1 MQRRADDGHG
11 INTSF
16 DNSRP
21 SPGGVQRS
29 IGGRDTNEAE
39 GGASF
44 YFGFET
50 WQQDPEN
57 AYFTY
62 GANSQYGLLSQAA
75 HRDLSS
81 NTAIAGTYN
90 VPGGALG
97 SLATNAF
104 SLGGYAAADKPTL
117 YFNYFLETQGAN
129 SVTDQMRDSFR
140 VLVSA
145 NGGATW
151 DLLATNNSILS
162 TAATTAELPRFI
174 STSSNA
180 STHPRQRVQEVFDNT
195 DGWRQARVDL
205 SDFAGASNLQIRFD
219 FSTAGTMNQGITRRR
234 VRQLLARSSALSRTI
249 SRVSISMMLSSDLPS
264 AAKWSPDLPLP
275 TISSWCRRI
284 RMPRRRAKC

>member
-11 INTSF
+11 IKTSF

-21 SPGGVQRS
+21 STGGVQRS

-62 GANSQYGLLSQAA
+62 GANAQYGLLSEAA

-140 VLVSA
+140 VLVSV

-162 TAATTAELPRFI
+162 TLERPPNCRGSSRRRPTPRRTRGNGSRSCLTTRTAGGRHAWTCRTSPARATF
-174 STSSNA
+174 
-180 STHPRQRVQEVFDNT
+180 
-195 DGWRQARVDL
+195 
-205 SDFAGASNLQIRFD
+205 RFD
-219 FSTAGTMNQGITRRR
+219 LTSAR
-234 VRQLLARSSALSRTI
+234 LAQ
-249 SRVSISMMLSSDLPS
+249 
-264 AAKWSPDLPLP
+264 
-275 TISSWCRRI
+275 
-284 RMPRRRAKC
+284 